1 MSDTQGSRRNHY
13 DAVII
18 GAGVIGSAVGYEL
31 AKTGRRTL
39 NVDKLPAAGY
49 GSTSNSC
56 AIIRFSYSTYDGVAM
71 SWEGQHYWANWR
83 EYLGGDGAAGD
94 LEIDERGLVE
104 FIQCGTALLKK
115 SGGGS
120 HHEKVVPLLT
130 ELNIPFEDW
139 SAEELVARFP
149 ALDAAVFGPPKRP
162 DDPGF
167 WADPTE
173 QLLGAI
179 WTPDAGYISDPQL
192 SSHNLQRAAENVG
205 GEFRLNTEVV
215 SIATDDGRV
224 TGVTTRPT
232 GGGDETEI
240 TAPIVVNV
248 AGPHSFVVNRMA
260 GLEGTMNI
268 GTKALR
274 HEVHHVAS
282 PPGLNYGTTGCHVQ
296 DGDTG
301 IYFRPEAGDN
311 ILIGSEDPECDPQEW
326 IDDPDDFNREIT
338 AEQWEAQ
345 VLRLARRMP
354 DLGVPNVKRGV
365 VDLYDV
371 ADDWIP
377 IYDRTDLDGFY
388 VAIGTS
394 GNQYKNAGVAAAC
407 MAQLIEAVES
417 GHDHDADPIT
427 VTGRYSGLE
436 IHMGAFSRNR
446 EINPNSS
453 FSVNG

>member
-1 MSDTQGSRRNHY
+1 MTDNPMTDNGNHNY

-18 GAGVIGSAVGYEL
+18 GAGVIGAAIGYEL
-31 AKTGRRTL
+31 AKTGKRTL

-71 SWEGQHYWANWR
+71 SWEGHHYWANWR
-83 EYLGGDGAAGD
+83 EYLGGSADD
-94 LEIDERGLVE
+94 DIDERGLIE

-115 SGGGS
+115 AGGNS
-120 HHEKVVPLLT
+120 HHEKVVPLLS
-130 ELNIPFEDW
+130 ELDIPFEDW
-139 SAEELVARFP
+139 SAEELVERFP

-162 DDPGF
+162 DNPDF
-167 WADPTE
+167 WSDPTE
-173 QLLGAI
+173 RLLGAV

-192 SSHNLQRAAENVG
+192 STHNLQRAAENVG
-205 GEFRLNTEVV
+205 GEFRFNTEVTSV
-215 SIATDDGRV
+215 NRTGGRV
-224 TGVTTRPT
+224 TGVTLSNNDSENTV
-232 GGGDETEI
+232 

-248 AGPHSFVVNRMA
+248 AGPHSFVINRVA

-268 GTKALR
+268 TTKALR

-282 PPGLNYGTTGCHVQ
+282 PPGVNYGTTGCHVQ
-296 DGDTG
+296 DGDSG
-301 IYFRPEAGDN
+301 IYFRPESGDN
-311 ILIGSEDPECDPQEW
+311 ILIGSEDPACDPQEW
-326 IDDPDDFNREIT
+326 IEDPDDYDREIT

-377 IYDRTDLDGFY
+377 IYDKTDLDGFY

-407 MAQLIEAVES
+407 MAELIDAVES
-417 GHDHDADPIT
+417 GHDHDADPVT
-427 VTGRYSGLE
+427 VTGRYTGLA
-436 IHMGAFSRNR
+436 INMGAFSRNR
-446 EINPNSS
+446 ELNPNSS

>member
-1 MSDTQGSRRNHY
+1 LPRSGRYSVADDDENGIRVSESRY
-13 DAVII
+13 DAIII
-18 GAGVIGSAVGYEL
+18 GAGVIGAAIGYEL
-31 AKTGRRTL
+31 ARTGRRTL
-39 NVDKLPAAGY
+39 NIDKNPAAGY

-71 SWEGQHYWANWR
+71 AWEGRHYWADWR
-83 EYLGGDGAAGD
+83 NYLGGD
-94 LEIDERGLVE
+94 LDERGLIE
-104 FIQCGTALLKK
+104 FVQCGTALLKK
-115 SGGGS
+115 PGDGS

-139 SAEELVARFP
+139 SVEELVQRFP
-149 ALDAAVFGPPKRP
+149 AFDAAVFGPPKRP
-162 DDPGF
+162 DDPDF
-167 WADPTE
+167 WNDPAE
-173 QLLGAI
+173 QLLGAV

-192 SSHNLQRAAENVG
+192 STHNLQRAAEKVG
-205 GEFRLNTEVV
+205 GDFRFNTEVTE
-215 SIATDDGRV
+215 IDRTEDRV
-224 TGVTTRPT
+224 RGVTVST
-232 GGGDETEI
+232 GEQL
-240 TAPIVVNV
+240 TAPVVVNV
-248 AGPHSFVVNRMA
+248 AGPHSFIVNRMA
-260 GLEGTMNI
+260 GLDGTMNI
-268 GTKALR
+268 NTRALR

-282 PPGLNYGTTGCHVQ
+282 PPGVNYGATGCHVQ

-301 IYFRPEAGDN
+301 IYFRPEAGNN
-311 ILIGSEDPECDPQEW
+311 ILIGSEDPACDPRQWVDNPDEFDRR
-326 IDDPDDFNREIT
+326 ITDD
-338 AEQWEAQ
+338 QWEAQ

-394 GNQYKNAGVAAAC
+394 GNQYKNAGVAGHC
-407 MAQLIEAVES
+407 MARLIEEVE
-417 GHDHDADPIT
+417 GGRDHDGDPLT
-427 VTGRYSGLE
+427 VTGRYTGLD
-436 IHMGAFSRNR
+436 INLGAFSRNR

>member
-1 MSDTQGSRRNHY
+1 MADHDFG
-13 DAVII
+13 AIVI
-18 GAGVIGSAVGYEL
+18 GAGVIGAAVGYEL
-31 AKTGRRTL
+31 AKTGIRTL

-56 AIIRFSYSTYDGVAM
+56 AIIRFSYSTYDGVALA
-71 SWEGQHYWANWR
+71 WEGQHYWANWR
-83 EYLGGDGAAGD
+83 DYLGGDVD
-94 LEIDERGLVE
+94 DRGLIDFV
-104 FIQCGTALLKK
+104 QCGTALLKK
-115 SGGGS
+115 AGSGS

-130 ELNIPFEDW
+130 ELAIPFEDW
-139 SAEELVARFP
+139 SRDELVERFP
-149 ALDAAVFGPPKRP
+149 AFDASVFGPPKRP
-162 DDPGF
+162 DDDEF
-167 WADPTE
+167 WTEPTE

-192 SSHNLQRAAENVG
+192 STHNLQRACENVG
-205 GEFRLNTEVV
+205 GTFRFNAQVDAV
-215 SIATDDGRV
+215 DRADGRV
-224 TGVTTRPT
+224 TGVTLAT
-232 GGGDETEI
+232 GEQYA
-240 TAPIVVNV
+240 APIVINV
-248 AGPHSFVVNRMA
+248 GGPHSAVINRMA
-260 GLEGTMNI
+260 GLDGTMNI
-268 GTKALR
+268 ATKALR

-282 PPGLNYGTTGCHVQ
+282 PEGVNYGATGCHVQ

-311 ILIGSEDPECDPQEW
+311 ILIGSEDPDCDPQEW
-326 IDDPDDFNREIT
+326 IDDPDVFNREIT

-354 DLGVPNVKRGV
+354 DLGVPNIKRGV

-377 IYDRTDLDGFY
+377 IYDKTDLGGFY

-394 GNQYKNAGVAAAC
+394 GNQYKNAGVAGAC
-407 MAQLIEAVES
+407 MAQLVEAVEG
-417 GHDHDADPIT
+417 GHDHDSDPL
-427 VTGRYSGLE
+427 VVAGRYTGLE
-436 IHMGAFSRNR
+436 INMGSFSRNR

>member
-1 MSDTQGSRRNHY
+1 MSDY
-13 DAVII
+13 DAIII

-31 AKTGRRTL
+31 ASTGKKTL
-39 NVDKLPAAGY
+39 NIDKLPAAGF

-83 EYLGGDGAAGD
+83 DYLGGDV
-94 LEIDERGLVE
+94 DERGLIE
-104 FIQCGTALLKK
+104 FIQCGTALLKNA
-115 SGGGS
+115 GGNS

-130 ELNIPFEDW
+130 DLDIPFENW
-139 SAEELVARFP
+139 SIDELVARFP
-149 ALDAAVFGPPKRP
+149 ALSGSVFGPPKRP
-162 DDPGF
+162 SDEAF
-167 WADPTE
+167 WAEPTNE
-173 QLLGAI
+173 LLGAV

-192 SSHNLQRAAENVG
+192 STHNLQRAAERVG
-205 GEFRLNTEVV
+205 GEFRFNTEVS
-215 SIATDDGRV
+215 SIDRADRRV
-224 TGVTTRPT
+224 TGVSLST
-232 GGGDETEI
+232 GESI

-248 AGPHSFVVNRMA
+248 AGPHSFVINRMA

-268 GTKALR
+268 ATKALR

-282 PPGLNYGTTGCHVQ
+282 PDGSHYGSTGCHVQ

-301 IYFRPEAGDN
+301 IYFRPESGDN
-311 ILIGSEDPECDPQEW
+311 ILIGSEDPACDPQEW
-326 IDDPDDFNREIT
+326 IDDPDEFDRDIT
-338 AEQWEAQ
+338 PDQWEAQ

-354 DLGVPNVKRGV
+354 DLAVPATKRGV

-407 MAQLIEAVES
+407 MAHLIDAVEG
-417 GHDHDADPIT
+417 GHDHDADPVV
-427 VTGRYSGLE
+427 VTGRYTGLE
-436 IHMGAFSRNR
+436 LNMGSFSRNR
-446 EINPNSS
+446 VVNPNSS